1 MDGYG
6 ITLSQGFHWDT
17 HSILFLACGERMKDE
32 AMGAMDQQK
41 KKRDIELEGRAEK
54 GDIDL
59 WEMVANI
66 QRGHVSAI
74 VYVHMWIEERWL

>member
-1 MDGYG
+1 
-6 ITLSQGFHWDT
+6 
-17 HSILFLACGERMKDE
+17 MKDE

-66 QRGHVSAI
+66 QRGHVSAKSM
-74 VYVHMWIEERWL
+74 YTCG